1 MHNKKNNDK
10 NNQDNELN
18 INDYNIDNIN
28 TNESHKINNSTI
40 LKHENSIDLAKLNIL
55 EEINDVN
62 IENDSTIKLK
72 NKNEIYLEIYKEA
85 LKKAKQIRSNAID
98 AFLQAKSIKNKYNLA
113 DIINSDS
120 SDSN

>member
-1 MHNKKNNDK
+1 MKESNILENK
-10 NNQDNELN
+10 
-18 INDYNIDNIN
+18 
-28 TNESHKINNSTI
+28 
-40 LKHENSIDLAKLNIL
+40 NSIDLDKSIIL

-62 IENDSTIKLK
+62 IENDSTIKLRD
-72 NKNEIYLEIYKEA
+72 KNEIYLEIYKEA

-98 AFLQAKSIKNKYNLA
+98 AFLQAKSIKNKYNLE